1 MRVVVKRNGA
11 EQPFDA
17 GKAVRRCAALT
28 AGLDGAFVSPEA
40 AVKELQRTL
49 EARSIN
55 RLASQEVDEL
65 LAESSCYLGKLHP
78 DYLLL
83 AGRICSTNLH
93 KRTHPS
99 FAKTIE
105 LLHHHMNPRNG
116 QTAPLVSKEIFDIV
130 QAHRVEIDGAIVW
143 DRDLQFDYFAVKT
156 LENSYLLKID
166 TASGER
172 RGVERPQHMLM
183 RVALGIWG
191 DNIAKVLETYEH
203 LSQGYFIH
211 ASPTLYN
218 AGASRQQLAS
228 SFLVAM
234 KDDSIDGIYDTL
246 KHCAVISRRAGG
258 IGLWVHNIRAK
269 GAYICGTNGVAS
281 GLPPMLRIFND
292 TAFYVDRG
300 GKQQGAFAVYVEP
313 WHADIFEVLQL
324 RQEGAGSQPH
334 ALSYALWIPDLF
346 MKRVEEGAMWSLF
359 CPVEVPDLADAWGE
373 EFVARYERYE
383 ALGKHRRAIRAVELW
398 FAILQCQINTGGPC
412 MLYKDACNQKSNH
425 RHLGSIKSAGLSC
438 EVVGF
443 NSAEETLTSVQ
454 ASIALPRFVVPGDGD
469 CPVFDHDRLRAV
481 TQLVTQTLNRIVDI
495 NGWPT
500 EESRLSSLRHRPIGI
515 GVQGLADAFILLRMP
530 FTSAEA
536 QQLNQDIFETIY
548 FAALEAS
555 CDLAQRHGPYES
567 YEGSP
572 TSEGILQFDMWGCV
586 PKSGRWNWP
595 ALRDRIRQWGL
606 RNSLLVAP
614 MPTHSTAKILGN
626 AECFDPIS
634 SNVTVRRLPS
644 GEVPIINRH
653 LVQDLAKL
661 GRWNEHMRDLIL
673 AHHGSIA
680 ELTDVPEALRELYRT
695 VWELKDKAVLDMAVS
710 RAMFIDQS
718 YSATLFV
725 DNPTPAR
732 LTSLHFYAWKRGLKT
747 GMYTLCTR
755 LPEPEGHSVGL
766 NGDVLH
772 HHTADDGSAGDAER

>member
-17 GKAVRRCAALT
+17 EKVVRRCTALT
-28 AGLDGAFVSPEA
+28 AGLDGDFVSPEA
-40 AVKELQRTL
+40 AAKELQHTL
-49 EARSIN
+49 EARSLT
-55 RLASQEVDEL
+55 RLTSQEVDEL
-65 LAESSCYLGKLHP
+65 LAESVCYLGKLHP

-83 AGRICSTNLH
+83 AGRISSSNLH

-99 FAKTIE
+99 FAKTME

-116 QTAPLVSKEIFDIV
+116 QKAPLVSKEIFGIA
-130 QAHRVEIDGAIVW
+130 QAHRVEIDGAIAW
-143 DRDLQFDYFAVKT
+143 DRDFQFDYFAVKT

-203 LSQGYFIH
+203 LSQGFFIP

-218 AGASRQQLAS
+218 AGASHQQLAS

-292 TAFYVDRG
+292 TAYYVDRG

-324 RQEGAGSQPH
+324 RQERNSSQPH
-334 ALSYALWIPDLF
+334 ALSYALWVPDLF
-346 MKRVEEGAMWSLF
+346 MRRVEQGATWSLF
-359 CPVEVPDLADAWGE
+359 CPVEVPDLADVWGE
-373 EFVARYERYE
+373 EFVSRYERYE
-383 ALGKHRRAIRAVELW
+383 ALGKHRRSIRATDLW
-398 FAILQCQINTGGPC
+398 FAILQSQIETGGPC

-425 RHLGSIKSAGLSC
+425 QHLGAVKGAGLCC

-443 NSAEETLTSVQ
+443 NSADETLTSVQ
-454 ASIALPRFVVPGDGD
+454 ASIALPRFVACVDG
-469 CPVFDHDRLRAV
+469 CPLFDHDRLRAV
-481 TQLVTQTLNRIVDI
+481 TKLVTQTLNRIVDI
-495 NGWPT
+495 NCWPT
-500 EESRLSSLRHRPIGI
+500 EESRCSSLRHRPIGI
-515 GVQGLADAFILLRMP
+515 GVQGLADTFLMLRLP
-530 FTSAEA
+530 FTSSDA

-555 CDLAQRHGPYES
+555 CDLAQRYGPYDS
-567 YEGSP
+567 YGGSP
-572 TSEGILQFDMWGCV
+572 S
-586 PKSGRWNWP
+586 S
-595 ALRDRIRQWGL
+595 A
-606 RNSLLVAP
+606 
-614 MPTHSTAKILGN
+614 AKILGN
-626 AECFDPIS
+626 AECFDPIA
-634 SNVTVRRLPS
+634 SNVTLRRLPS
-644 GEVPIINRH
+644 GEVPIINRF
-653 LVQDLAKL
+653 LVQDLVRL
-661 GRWNEHMRDLIL
+661 GRWNEHLRDLIL
-673 AHHGSIA
+673 AHHGSVS
-680 ELTDVPEALRELYRT
+680 ELTDVPESVRELYRT
-695 VWELKDKAVLDMAVS
+695 AWELKDKALVDMAVG

-718 YSATLFV
+718 SSATLFV
-725 DNPTPAR
+725 EHPTPAR

-747 GMYTLCTR
+747 GMYTLCTQ
-755 LPEPEGHSVGL
+755 LAEGHDMDACGL
-766 NGDVLH
+766 PPGPSSDGDK
-772 HHTADDGSAGDAER
+772 AETER